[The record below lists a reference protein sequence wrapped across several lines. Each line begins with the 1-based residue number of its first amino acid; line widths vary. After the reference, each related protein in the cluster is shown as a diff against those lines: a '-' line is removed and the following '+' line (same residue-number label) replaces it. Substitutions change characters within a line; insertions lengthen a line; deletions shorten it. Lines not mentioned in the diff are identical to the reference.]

1 MIKINK
7 RKLFVNIVF
16 YALIISLG
24 IFIFVKTTSYK
35 TKSKFNSEEIIQM
48 KNDLNISPKTIQ
60 DSIFTE
66 IFNIRI
72 EHPDIVYA
80 QAVLETG
87 NFQSKLF
94 IEGNN
99 CFGMKV
105 PAQRP
110 TLARSILYGHAS
122 FNTWKESIY
131 DYAIWQSRYCKN
143 LTREQYLNFLSKNYA
158 ECSEYVN
165 KLLHIISKLGE

>member
-1 MIKINK
+1 MRKKIIINILFWCIVIGITTFVTIWICNDGEDTNK
-7 RKLFVNIVF
+7 P
-16 YALIISLG
+16 S
-24 IFIFVKTTSYK
+24 
-35 TKSKFNSEEIIQM
+35 EIIAI
-48 KNDLNISPKTIQ
+48 KNDLKIKEKTIQ

-87 NFQSKLF
+87 NFKSKSF
-94 IEGNN
+94 IDGNN
-99 CFGMKV
+99 CFGMKA

-110 TLARSILYGHAS
+110 TLVSGILYGHAS
-122 FNTWKESIY
+122 FNSWKESIH

-165 KLLHIISKLGE
+165 KLLQIISKINKQ

>member
-1 MIKINK
+1 MTP
-7 RKLFVNIVF
+7 NIF
-16 YALIISLG
+16 
-24 IFIFVKTTSYK
+24 K
-35 TKSKFNSEEIIQM
+35 TKVIVTLTVFVLIFWIGYFVGKNSKSEIIQY
-48 KNDLNISPKTIQ
+48 NDYQYIVDSIRLHPKTIQ
-60 DSIFTE
+60 DSIFSE
-66 IFNIRI
+66 IYNCRI

-94 IEGNN
+94 VEGYN

-105 PAQRP
+105 PGQRP
-110 TLARSILYGHAS
+110 TLARSILYGHAQ
-122 FNTWKESIY
+122 FDNWKESIY

-165 KLLHIISKLGE
+165 KLLQIISQIEK

>member
-1 MIKINK
+1 MIRRKKLLIN
-7 RKLFVNIVF
+7 
-16 YALIISLG
+16 LIFWICLIG
-24 IFIFVKTTSYK
+24 ITVIITLVITNNNENKQIQEK
-35 TKSKFNSEEIIQM
+35 IIQY
-48 KNDLNISPKTIQ
+48 KDSLNITPKTIQ

-80 QAVLETG
+80 QAVLESG

-94 IEGNN
+94 IEGHN

-105 PAQRP
+105 PGQRP
-110 TLARSILYGHAS
+110 TLARGILYGHAA
-122 FNTWKESIY
+122 FNNWKESIH

-143 LTREQYLNFLSKNYA
+143 LNREQYLNFLSKNYA

-165 KLLHIISKLGE
+165 KLLQIISKVDK